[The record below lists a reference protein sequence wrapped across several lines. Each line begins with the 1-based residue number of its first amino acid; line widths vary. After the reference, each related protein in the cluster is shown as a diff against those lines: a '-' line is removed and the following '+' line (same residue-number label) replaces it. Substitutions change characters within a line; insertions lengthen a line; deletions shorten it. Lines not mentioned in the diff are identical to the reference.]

1 MSTLSVNTI
10 QPYSGTTVTI
20 AGLTLSGSQNLT
32 GSFTGSFTGSLL
44 GTASYADNATSASFA
59 SNIANGLSPTF
70 ANVTASN
77 VLITGTAS
85 VALLHTQVVS
95 SSVIYSSGSNQFGDA
110 SDDIQTFYGTAD
122 FKTGPVRLTGSAVG
136 NLTALSISSNTAS
149 LDCSTANLFTL
160 QLVSGSNTF
169 INPTNVQAG
178 QTFNLLVSTTGSA
191 TVSFPAIVKQTNGSP
206 YVPTTT
212 VATDVL
218 SFIVKDSSSL
228 LLASIKNLV

>member
-1 MSTLSVNTI
+1 MSTLTVNTI
-10 QPYSGTTVTI
+10 TPFSGTTVTI

-44 GTASYADNATSASFA
+44 GTASYADTASFA
-59 SNIANGLSPTF
+59 TNF
-70 ANVTASN
+70 TASN
-77 VLITGTAS
+77 ILITGLATVASASITNLTVIYETA
-85 VALLHTQVVS
+85 
-95 SSVIYSSGSNQFGDA
+95 SVIYSSGSNQFGDA
-110 SDDIQTFYGTAD
+110 SNDVQTFYGTAD

-136 NLTALSISSNTAS
+136 NLSALSISSNTAS
-149 LDCSTANLFTL
+149 LDCSVANLFTL

-191 TVSFPAIVKQTNGSP
+191 TVSFPAIVKQVSGSA

-218 SFIVKDSSSL
+218 SFVVKDSSTL